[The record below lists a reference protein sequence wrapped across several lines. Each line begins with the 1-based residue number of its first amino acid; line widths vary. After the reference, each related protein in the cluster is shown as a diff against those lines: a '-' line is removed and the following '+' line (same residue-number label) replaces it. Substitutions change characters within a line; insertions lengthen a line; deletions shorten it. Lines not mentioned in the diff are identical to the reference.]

1 MASICDFA
9 LKNIKEFVGEEGY
22 GLTASMYLH
31 GKRIGSYADHADGSP
46 EIVSYISD
54 EAEKEMMKLIVSYAK
69 DHPNSYIVDM
79 YLADPKRYEED
90 CERFKKDYPYIPDDD
105 ITVESMSSNS
115 IVYIVED
122 FLKLKESERLYKQY
136 VKKGYR
142 AISLKGHQVTAYPNN
157 WSDEKIKEESKDQK
171 IFSSLD
177 DFIIA

>member
-1 MASICDFA
+1 MASLKDFA
-9 LKNIKEFVGEEGY
+9 LKNIKEFVGKDGY

-31 GKRIGSYADHADGSP
+31 GKRIGSYTDHADGSP
-46 EIVSYISD
+46 EIVSYVSD
-54 EAEKEMMKLIVSYAK
+54 EAEKEMRKLIVSYAK

-79 YLADPKRYEED
+79 YLADPKRYKED
-90 CERFKKDYPYIPDDD
+90 SERFKKAYPYIPDED
-105 ITVESMSSNS
+105 ITIESMSSNS

-122 FLKLKESERLYKQY
+122 FLKLKETERLYKLY

-142 AISLKGHQVTAYPNN
+142 VISLKGHQVTAYPSN
-157 WSDEKIKEESKDQK
+157 WSDEKIKEEAKCQK